1 MPRTIPC
8 AVVSVLFGVTMA
20 VAQLPPHVM
29 LDRHLLHAERL
40 MAQGD
45 PVRELEEMR
54 KALDL
59 KMDHDLELP
68 EDFDSKYAEV
78 AFSAGSLRVAMDSVN
93 RFLETAVC
101 AGSMAQGTGTIKR
114 VWNYANQPRRNSVF
128 PRAGSGE
135 R

>member
-1 MPRTIPC
+1 
-8 AVVSVLFGVTMA
+8 MA

-40 MAQGD
+40 MARGD

-114 VWNYANQPRRNSVF
+114 VWNYGKSTPEKFRIQCF
-128 PRAGSGE
+128 RAPDRASREIRGE
-135 R
+135 EGVVS